1 MDQIFKGGGRSE
13 PDPAALL
20 KYEFAS
26 APTKVDDNDDG
37 NYGDD
42 GGDGYD
48 LDSLLKYE
56 FASAPTKVD
65 QDDLD
70 EADDSDDEYGN
81 PLLKCYFALVPSKV
95 VLS

>member
-1 MDQIFKGGGRSE
+1 MFSTTQDLNQVDQIFKGGGRSE

-26 APTKVDDNDDG
+26 APTM
-37 NYGDD
+37 
-42 GGDGYD
+42 
-48 LDSLLKYE
+48 
-56 FASAPTKVD
+56 VD

-81 PLLKCYFALVPSKV
+81 PLLKCYFAICISSLQGCSQLKM
-95 VLS
+95 L

>member
-26 APTKVDDNDDG
+26 APTKVDEDD
-37 NYGDD
+37 
-42 GGDGYD
+42 
-48 LDSLLKYE
+48 
-56 FASAPTKVD
+56 
-65 QDDLD
+65 QD
-70 EADDSDDEYGN
+70 EADDSDEEYDN
-81 PLLKCYFALVPSKV
+81 ALLQCYFALVPSKV